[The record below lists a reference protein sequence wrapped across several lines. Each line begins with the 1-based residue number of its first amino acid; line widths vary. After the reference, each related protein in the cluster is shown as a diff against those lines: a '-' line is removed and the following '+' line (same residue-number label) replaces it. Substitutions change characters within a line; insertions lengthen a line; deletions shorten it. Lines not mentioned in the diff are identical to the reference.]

1 MIAIVAIF
9 YTIVFLY
16 DFLPLYQEKKKKK
29 EIGVYAVL
37 ALLSLGVAV
46 LLSFGVRIPSPEK
59 PIREFI
65 TSIFGK

>member
-1 MIAIVAIF
+1 MIAIVAVF

-16 DFLPLYQEKKKKK
+16 DFLPLYHEKKKK

-37 ALLSLGVAV
+37 ALLSLSVAV

-65 TSIFGK
+65 TSLFGK